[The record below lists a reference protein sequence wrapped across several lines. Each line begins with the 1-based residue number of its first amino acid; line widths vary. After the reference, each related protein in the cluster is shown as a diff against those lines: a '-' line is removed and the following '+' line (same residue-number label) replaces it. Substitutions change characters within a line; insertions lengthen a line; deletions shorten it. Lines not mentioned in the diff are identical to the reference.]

1 MKIPPALPKILL
13 IVGTLLSGFVFVLK
27 IGGKTFL
34 TKKPVPKE
42 DESSTKN
49 LVDVVVLDKKM
60 QDSTA
65 LDSVALEECNRA
77 IQESIDF
84 LIQMEMEGENTG
96 QPEDLNLKPEETPPV
111 LDPFTEDQAGSSE
124 TWSPSAMF

>member
-1 MKIPPALPKILL
+1 MKIPPSLPKILV
-13 IVGTLLSGFVFVLK
+13 IVGTLLSGLVFLLK

-60 QDSTA
+60 QDSAA

-96 QPEDLNLKPEETPPV
+96 QPEDLNLKPEESPPV

>member
-1 MKIPPALPKILL
+1 MKIPPSWPNVLV
-13 IVGTLLSGFVFVLK
+13 IVGTLLSGLVFVLK

-60 QDSTA
+60 QDS
-65 LDSVALEECNRA
+65 VALEECNRA

-96 QPEDLNLKPEETPPV
+96 LPEDLNLKPEESPPV

>member
-1 MKIPPALPKILL
+1 MKIPPSWPNVLV
-13 IVGTLLSGFVFVLK
+13 IVGTLLSGLVFVLK

-60 QDSTA
+60 QDS
-65 LDSVALEECNRA
+65 VALEECNRA

-96 QPEDLNLKPEETPPV
+96 LPEDLNLKPEETPPV

>member
-1 MKIPPALPKILL
+1 MKIPPSWPNVLV
-13 IVGTLLSGFVFVLK
+13 IVGTLLSGLVFVLK
-27 IGGKTFL
+27 IGGQTFL

-60 QDSTA
+60 QDS
-65 LDSVALEECNRA
+65 VALEECNRA

-96 QPEDLNLKPEETPPV
+96 LPEDLNLKPEESPPV

>member
-1 MKIPPALPKILL
+1 MKIPPSLPKILV
-13 IVGTLLSGFVFVLK
+13 IVGTLLSGLVFLLK

-60 QDSTA
+60 Q
-65 LDSVALEECNRA
+65 DSVALEECNRA

-96 QPEDLNLKPEETPPV
+96 QPEDLNLKPEESPPV

>member
-1 MKIPPALPKILL
+1 MKIPPSWPNVLV
-13 IVGTLLSGFVFVLK
+13 IVGTLLSGLVLLLK

-60 QDSTA
+60 QDS
-65 LDSVALEECNRA
+65 VALEECNRA

-96 QPEDLNLKPEETPPV
+96 LPEDLNLKPEESPPV

>member
-1 MKIPPALPKILL
+1 MKIPPSWPNVLL
-13 IVGTLLSGFVFVLK
+13 IVGTLLSGLVFVLK

-60 QDSTA
+60 QDS
-65 LDSVALEECNRA
+65 VALEECNRA
-77 IQESIDF
+77 IQESIDS

-96 QPEDLNLKPEETPPV
+96 LPEDLNLKPEETPPV

>member
-1 MKIPPALPKILL
+1 MKIPPSWPNVLV
-13 IVGTLLSGFVFVLK
+13 IVGTVLSGLVFVLK

-60 QDSTA
+60 QDS
-65 LDSVALEECNRA
+65 VALEECNRA

-96 QPEDLNLKPEETPPV
+96 LPEDLNLKPEETPPV